1 MKDILKKDLRQIEEL
16 VIELG
21 KDKVLLDKIVEL
33 SEAIV
38 KVFVNGNKV
47 LICGN
52 GGSAADAMHF
62 AEEFTGRFQKSR
74 RALPVISLT
83 DPTHITCVGN
93 DYGFEKIFSRSVEA
107 FGKKHDL
114 LIAIST
120 SGNSSNIIEAVK
132 KADELNMVSYVLSG
146 RKGGK
151 LNKLTENML
160 IVPGK
165 ETERIQEL
173 HGMILHII
181 IEMVERSLFPE
192 NYEGD
197 F

>member
-1 MKDILKKDLRQIEEL
+1 MKDIIKKDLKQIEKL
-16 VIELG
+16 VLELG
-21 KDKVLLDKIVEL
+21 ENEALLDSIVEL
-33 SEAIV
+33 TEEIV
-38 KVFVNGNKV
+38 KAIVNGNKV

-62 AEEFTGRFQKSR
+62 AEEFTGRFRKSR

-93 DYGFEKIFSRSVEA
+93 DYGFDEIFSRSVEA
-107 FGKKHDL
+107 FGQKHDL

-120 SGNSSNIIEAVK
+120 SGNSANIIEAIK
-132 KADELNMVSYVLSG
+132 KADELNMVNYVLAG
-146 RKGGK
+146 KRGGK
-151 LNKLTENML
+151 VKEFTQNMI

-192 NYEGD
+192 NYEGEV
-197 F
+197 

>member
-1 MKDILKKDLRQIEEL
+1 MKDIIKKDLKQIEKL
-16 VIELG
+16 VVELG
-21 KDKVLLDKIVEL
+21 ENESLLDSIVEL
-33 SEAIV
+33 TEEIV
-38 KVFVNGNKV
+38 KAFVNGNKV

-62 AEEFTGRFQKSR
+62 AEEFTGRFRKSR
-74 RALPVISLT
+74 RALPVIPLT

-93 DYGFEKIFSRSVEA
+93 DYGFDEIFSRSVEA

-120 SGNSSNIIEAVK
+120 SGNSSNIIEAIK
-132 KADELNMVSYVLSG
+132 KADELNMVNYVLAG

-151 LNKLTENML
+151 VKEFTQNMI

-192 NYEGD
+192 NYEGEV
-197 F
+197 